1 MISKDLFRR
10 PNLPLET
17 LGREGDKAAVSEVS
31 CPGCKRRLPADEL
44 AANLYICPRCRQ
56 YHKMSAR
63 ARIAMVLDEGSLE
76 ELDEALVS
84 RDPLRFP
91 DYRHK
96 LEEAGKASGEREAVV
111 TGLGR
116 VEGVR
121 CGVFVMEPGFMM
133 GSMGA
138 AVGEKITRLFERAL
152 RERLPVLGYTLS
164 GGARVQEGILSLM
177 QMAKVSGAVRAHSDA
192 GLFYLAVLCDPTTGG
207 VAASFAMQADIILAE
222 PGALI
227 GFAGPRVIEQTTR
240 QTLPEGFQRAEFQL
254 AHGFVGR
261 LSPRESQRAL
271 VSLLLKM
278 HAGGAA

>member
-10 PNLPLET
+10 PNLPLESV
-17 LGREGDKAAVSEVS
+17 GREPGQDAQPEVK
-31 CPGCKRRLPADEL
+31 CPGCSRSLPQDEL
-44 AANLYICPRCRQ
+44 AGNLHVCPRCRH

-63 ARIAMVLDEGSLE
+63 ARIAMVLDEGSFE
-76 ELDEALVS
+76 ELDAAVVS

-91 DYRHK
+91 DYRRK
-96 LEEAGKASGEREAVV
+96 LDEAALQSGEAEGVV

-116 VEGVR
+116 VDGLR
-121 CGVFVMEPGFMM
+121 CGFFVMEPGFMM

-177 QMAKVSGAVRAHSDA
+177 QMAKVSGAVRTHSDA